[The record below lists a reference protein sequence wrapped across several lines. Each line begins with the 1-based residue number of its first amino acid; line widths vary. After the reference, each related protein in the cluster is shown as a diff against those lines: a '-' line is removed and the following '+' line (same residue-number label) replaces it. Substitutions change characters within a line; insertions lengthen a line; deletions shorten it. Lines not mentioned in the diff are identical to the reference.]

1 MRAHRAAPA
10 ALLLLVVA
18 LAIAVP
24 LALLRGPQ
32 SGSDP
37 ALADSEARQRT
48 VGTLEQGSR
57 ERLVATP
64 VSVEDSRPGRVAPEP
79 SAEAQRSAADVCT
92 HATNPACIRVIYR
105 GEPGDHAAA
114 EDIPSQLIIRPG
126 AEGRYHVQRGWRITV
141 VTTAQLPEGYD
152 QFALRFG
159 AEESLVGT
167 LYAELVPPHGA
178 TYAFTVMPDDDGA
191 TLFTSELIPSASPDE
206 EESSSQPRSASVLTQ
221 FLIPALRY
229 DTLDIS
235 GAATAAGSYAFLRTA
250 GEPESAI
257 ENYGTLSQVGVELR
271 INEFDE
277 RGVSR
282 AAFFATVEV
291 GDVFDYRTFG
301 LLCSMRFRITNIGP
315 AANPRTFGI
324 GSVWAYGGWC
334 SSWRDDPTH
343 PQNVEFVWEVGP
355 GVESPDGIPTLLY
368 GEPTGE
374 GTYRLYWQ
382 TPYVL
387 DVPAGAQITSEG
399 YWEFHADPDVP
410 GSADSSVLL
419 AEVETE
425 SVLHIDPDTGRE
437 LGRNVYGT
445 SETANARRSVN
456 ELFDEIVASIRHV
469 PVPEEEWPR
478 GICRRPAD
486 ATCIM
491 AVYIGSPSDYPN
503 IADIP
508 VSVALIPDI
517 AGRYHIE
524 RGQQVTVVITPGL
537 GELLGP
543 FRLSQRP
550 LGEPPGAISDELQ
563 QVEATRY
570 TFTVAAQRTTSTLIV
585 HDLIATESKPGA
597 GADIAPGDIV
607 ATTRFLIP
615 GIGYGQMD
623 TDGEASQSGSFSFLL
638 EAGSPA
644 SAVRGITAA
653 LKDTVE
659 LVIHSSDADG
669 RSRASFYDT
678 VRVGHTFDLRANGL
692 DCSYRFM
699 VTATHA
705 DRSTRSFGVRFLSS
719 HESRC
724 DEVSGSSVPAE
735 GVEFVWGLRP
745 GADPS
750 GSRPRLFSDRPNGP
764 GTYRLQDGSPCV
776 LEVPVGAHLIHDGL
790 FLGITQYSVSDE
802 PLRLVSLRDAGSHS
816 EAYLDP
822 AACLVLGG
830 LVSPLLNLTA
840 LFRDSFRHER

>member
-1 MRAHRAAPA
+1 MRTRHPTAA
-10 ALLLLVVA
+10 ALLLVVLA

-64 VSVEDSRPGRVAPEP
+64 VSVEDSRPGRAAPEP

-105 GEPGDHAAA
+105 GEPGDHAAV
-114 EDIPSQLIIRPG
+114 EDIPSHLIIRPG

-152 QFALRFG
+152 QFALRFS
-159 AEESLVGT
+159 AEESLVGA
-167 LYAELVPPHGA
+167 LYEELVPPHGA

-206 EESSSQPRSASVLTQ
+206 EESSSQPGSASVLTQ

-235 GAATAAGSYAFLRTA
+235 GAATAAGSYAFLRPA

-257 ENYGTLSQVGVELR
+257 ENYGTLPQGGVELR

-277 RGVSR
+277 SGVSR
-282 AAFFATVEV
+282 AAFFDTVEV

-301 LLCSMRFRITNIGP
+301 LLCASRFRITDIGP

-374 GTYRLYWQ
+374 GTYRLRLFS
-382 TPYVL
+382 PYIL
-387 DVPAGAQITSEG
+387 DVPAGDQITVQG
-399 YWEFHADPDVP
+399 YPEFHPDPDDP
-410 GSADSSVLL
+410 DGADSSVLL
-419 AEVETE
+419 AEVETG
-425 SVLHIDPDTGRE
+425 SLMHIDPDTGNEIVRY
-437 LGRNVYGT
+437 VYGT
-445 SETANARRSVN
+445 ANTANATPRLN
-456 ELFDEIVASIRHV
+456 DLFDEIVASIRHV

-478 GICRRPAD
+478 IICRRPAD

-491 AVYIGSPSDYPN
+491 AVYIGSPSDYPD

-508 VSVALIPDI
+508 VSAALIPDI
-517 AGRYHIE
+517 AGRYHVE

-543 FRLSQRP
+543 FGLRQRP
-550 LGEPPGAISDELQ
+550 LGEPPGAIADKLQ
-563 QVEATRY
+563 QLEATTY

-597 GADIAPGDIV
+597 DADIAPGDIV

-615 GIGYGQMD
+615 GIRYGQMD

-644 SAVRGITAA
+644 SAVAGINAA
-653 LKDTVE
+653 LKNSAE
-659 LVIHSSDADG
+659 LVIHSSDAEG

-699 VTATHA
+699 VTATNA
-705 DRSTRSFGVRFLSS
+705 DRSTRSFRIRFLSS

-724 DEVSGSSVPAE
+724 DEVSGSSGPAE

-750 GSRPRLFSDRPNGP
+750 GSRPTLFLDRPNGP
-764 GTYRLQDGSPCV
+764 GTYRLQNGSPCV
-776 LEVPVGAHLIHDGL
+776 LEVPIGAHLIHDGL
-790 FLGITQYSVSDE
+790 FLGITQYSLSDE
-802 PLRLVSLRDAGSHS
+802 PLRLVTLRDPGSYS
-816 EAYLDP
+816 EANLDP
-822 AACLVLGG
+822 EACFVRGG
-830 LVSPLLNLTA
+830 VGYAGGPLDSL
-840 LFRDSFRHER
+840 RDSFRREE